1 MARPGVTYE
10 QTAAAADALLASG
23 VEPTIRAVREALGT
37 GSPNTL
43 HAHLTRWRAQRQP
56 VVAPVCELPPAL
68 VRCWSDAL
76 SAAVEAGRAD
86 LQQVLDT
93 ARAEAL
99 ELAAA
104 GVALE
109 REHEAIDARL
119 VELARE
125 RDEAV
130 GRVVAQTAELERLRA
145 DLGVERAARRAAD
158 EERAIAAAQLAELA
172 ARLADLVA
180 AGGVAG
186 VSAPVR
192 KSRRSASAAG
202 VSS

>member
-1 MARPGVTYE
+1 MARPGIIYE
-10 QTAAAADALLASG
+10 RTAAAADALLASG

-86 LQQVLDT
+86 LQQALDA
-93 ARAEAL
+93 ARAEAH
-99 ELAAA
+99 ELAKSGA
-104 GVALE
+104 ALE
-109 REHEAIDARL
+109 REQDALDLRLIEWARL
-119 VELARE
+119 

-130 GRVVAQTAELERLRA
+130 GKVEALSKELDRLRA

-158 EERAIAAAQLAELA
+158 EERAMAAAQLAELA

-186 VSAPVR
+186 ASAPVR
-192 KSRRSASAAG
+192 KSRKPAPATG